1 MSPFQP
7 LPIAERGVAVLG
19 SGSADPE
26 SELYALARAVGY
38 AVGRRGV
45 PVVTG
50 GYGGVM
56 EAAAFGAQDA
66 GAETIGVT
74 CRAFRDRRPNPHL
87 SLEIEEQDLF
97 SRTSRLLA
105 VSRGFIVLGGAAG
118 TLSELAELWNQARV
132 GLLPGPVVLLDPF
145 WDRLFRE
152 LARAGRLE
160 PRCLESTFV
169 AAEADEAAAA
179 ALAAWPRNRA

>member
-1 MSPFQP
+1 MSFQP
-7 LPIAERGVAVLG
+7 LPISERGVAVFG
-19 SGSADPE
+19 SGSAEPD
-26 SELYALARAVGY
+26 SELYTLARAVGF

-56 EAAAFGAQDA
+56 EGAALGARDA
-66 GAETIGVT
+66 GAEAIGVT
-74 CRAFRDRRPNPHL
+74 CRAFRERRPNPYL

-97 SRTSRLLA
+97 VRTSRLCA
-105 VSRGFIVLGGAAG
+105 VSRGFVVLGGSAG
-118 TLSELAELWNQARV
+118 TLAELAELWNQARV

-145 WDRLFRE
+145 WDRLFRD

-160 PRCLESTFV
+160 PGCLESTTV
-169 AAEADEAAAA
+169 AAQAEEAAAA
-179 ALAAWPRNRA
+179 ALAPWPRTRA